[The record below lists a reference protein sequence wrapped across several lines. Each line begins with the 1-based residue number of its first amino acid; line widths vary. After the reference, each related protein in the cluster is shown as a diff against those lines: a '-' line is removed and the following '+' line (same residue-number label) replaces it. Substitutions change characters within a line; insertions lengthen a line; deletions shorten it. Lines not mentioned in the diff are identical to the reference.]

1 MFWILL
7 LLPALCGIF
16 LTLFCRT
23 QKTSTRVVLVLSVLA
38 CSFVLYAAT
47 NPIPGFEGPGL
58 LAIMFVALALGSAL
72 GLFLGQVLPRP
83 QLRSPA
89 ALMSCWLL
97 GTFAIAPFAAYAVII
112 ACGTAFD
119 AAAISVLVTIPLL
132 YGSAGWLMP
141 TKAHPKS
148 VAVTLLLLLVWT
160 FLPAGLFYFAAT
172 NPSVLSTVVSF
183 LFLPN
188 REMAPILYHSL
199 FYTPQSAFGLEVL
212 RPLAISSTQLLLT
225 CAFGVG
231 MVIKKNKG

>member
-1 MFWILL
+1 MFWILI
-7 LLPALCGIF
+7 LLPVLFGIF

-23 QKTSTRVVLVLSVLA
+23 QKTSTRVVLILSALA
-38 CSFVLYAAT
+38 CAFVLYAAT

-58 LAIMFVALALGSAL
+58 LAFMFVALALGSAL
-72 GLFLGQVLPRP
+72 GLFLGKVLPNP

-89 ALMSCWLL
+89 ARMSCWLL
-97 GTFAIAPFAAYAVII
+97 GTFAVAPFAAYAVII
-112 ACGTAFD
+112 TCGTSFD

-141 TKAHPKS
+141 IKAHPKS
-148 VAVTLLLLLVWT
+148 VWVTLLLLLIWT
-160 FLPAGLFYFAAT
+160 LVPAGLFYFAAT
-172 NPSVLSTVVSF
+172 NKSVISTIISF

-188 REMAPILYHSL
+188 REMAPLLFHPL

-225 CAFGVG
+225 GAFGVG